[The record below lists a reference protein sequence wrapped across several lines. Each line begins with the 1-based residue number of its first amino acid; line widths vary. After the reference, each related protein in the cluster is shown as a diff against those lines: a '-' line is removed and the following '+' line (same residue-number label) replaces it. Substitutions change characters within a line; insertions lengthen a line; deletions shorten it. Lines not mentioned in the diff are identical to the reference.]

1 VKYWNLND
9 KDTVQFHSEKV
20 HFATGAAHTKQLW
33 RRWVRVAEVYA
44 IEKESSLFGGNREA
58 RNIQK
63 ASSLSFFACAVLDGG
78 SYWLV
83 IDEVMALLRQ
93 YDGNKPSS
101 QSQR

>member
-9 KDTVQFHSEKV
+9 KDTVQSHSEKV

-44 IEKESSLFGGNREA
+44 IEEESCLFGGKRRREA
-58 RNIQK
+58 RNTQK
-63 ASSLSFFACAVLDGG
+63 ASSLSFSACAVLDGG

-83 IDEVMALLRQ
+83 IDEVIALLR
-93 YDGNKPSS
+93 
-101 QSQR
+101 